1 MMKSKKNIL
10 WIDWGS
16 NYIGLAYINTRWEN
30 IVMPIWYI
38 LNDPSALYNIAD
50 IIARYNIWKIV
61 IWYPKQE
68 EIRKKVDDFIN
79 QLNLVIEGIPIEKVD
94 EEYSSVQ
101 ASSINWNFKKDEKQ
115 DTLAA
120 MVILENYLKKFA

>member
-1 MMKSKKNIL
+1 MKNKKNIL